1 MAKDWMRTKNLVG
14 KLEQLLK
21 ANALKELEPPLS
33 LRQVSAAK
41 LMLRKL
47 RPAFKPIEAP
57 TNVGYV
63 PVTHIT
69 RVIVDEVGDGDAPD
83 RPSVTV
89 EQRDAEAA
97 DRADKS
103 RDHENDRLGRHADDY

>member
-1 MAKDWMRTKNLVG
+1 MANKDWMRTKNLVA

-57 TNVGYV
+57 TASDYV
-63 PVTHIT
+63 PVTHVQ
-69 RVIVDEVGDGDAPD
+69 RVIVEEVGDGAAPD
-83 RPSVTV
+83 RPGVTV

-97 DRADKS
+97 DRAAK
-103 RDHENDRLGRHADDY
+103 RLAE